1 LPVFG
6 LVFLVGFLIGFL
18 MKKRVLLTIML
29 MLAWST
35 CAPAQAKSG
44 LRRLPQAR
52 TQQEYNDYGAAH
64 AAVGGAALEAAADD
78 FSARHP
84 ESELRVYLYSH
95 ALHVYQREGNAAR
108 ILAAG
113 EKVLA
118 LDPDN
123 SIALALTAT
132 ALADSISDN
141 DPGREQKVA
150 QVKQDCAHALK
161 TMDSSLVLVP
171 GVTPEEITAYKGSLG
186 SMVHSALG
194 IMELK
199 TGNNSGAEKD
209 LKTALN
215 LNRLGG
221 DASLYYHLA
230 LAQDH
235 QKKYSDALASVEQ
248 ALQLA
253 SSNPDLQQ
261 LAEKEHEHL
270 QQVAG
275 RREQQNPR

>member
-1 LPVFG
+1 
-6 LVFLVGFLIGFL
+6 
-18 MKKRVLLTIML
+18 MMKRVLLTVML
-29 MLAWST
+29 TLAWCA

-44 LRRLPQAR
+44 LRPLPQAR
-52 TQQEYNDYGAAH
+52 TVQEYNDYNAAH

-95 ALHVYQREGNAAR
+95 ALHVYQKEGNPAR
-108 ILAAG
+108 IVSAG

-118 LDPDN
+118 IDPDN

-132 ALADSISDN
+132 ALADSIVDN
-141 DPGREQKVA
+141 DPAREPKVA
-150 QVKQDCAHALK
+150 QIKQDCARALK

-171 GVTPEEITAYKGSLG
+171 GVTPEEIAAYKGSLG

-199 TGNNSGAEKD
+199 TGNDSGAEKD
-209 LKTALN
+209 LKAALG
-215 LNRLGG
+215 LNRFAG
-221 DASLYYHLA
+221 DPSLYYHLA

-235 QKKYSDALASVEQ
+235 LKKYSDALASVEQ

-270 QQVAG
+270 QQLTG
-275 RREQQNPR
+275 RREQTPR